1 MNNTDK
7 KIVSEELYRIK
18 ELMGVKVVTESI
30 NGKLLM
36 ESGKAID
43 DLIGLGPK
51 SVDNLKSVGLDF
63 TNDLSKLSD
72 EFASRGIK
80 TFDDL
85 SNVVAKS
92 RGLDIGDLTSD
103 MIEAYIKNDEVL
115 YSSILKRA
123 TEAASKI
130 TDELI
135 KSADL
140 SKVFSKSP
148 LQLNSYK
155 TYISTAPTQ
164 RNIDVL
170 SDGVNQSTIELYKI
184 INDIK
189 TGKVPGVNTVPRDLN
204 ELYEMFLSKKLDLNN
219 FKNMGSKPNVTK
231 VIPSIG
237 KITPDRV
244 KIELGRNAERP
255 FGTVQNIIIKLD
267 GKDIT
272 SEDGVVGLGQM
283 NVVIKDG
290 EAVVGDIVIPEKY
303 RNQGIATIVYQKVA
317 DELGVPIVNSKTK
330 GFNQLE
336 QGSYIWKN
344 RDRFEPINPIKST
357 EGGLYNDLQKTI
369 KNSMDSPEY
378 TIEILRKMADEMEKV
393 AKLRRDVTKR
403 FREGNK

>member
-1 MNNTDK
+1 
-7 KIVSEELYRIK
+7 
-18 ELMGVKVVTESI
+18 
-30 NGKLLM
+30 
-36 ESGKAID
+36 
-43 DLIGLGPK
+43 
-51 SVDNLKSVGLDF
+51 
-63 TNDLSKLSD
+63 
-72 EFASRGIK
+72 
-80 TFDDL
+80 
-85 SNVVAKS
+85 
-92 RGLDIGDLTSD
+92 
-103 MIEAYIKNDEVL
+103 
-115 YSSILKRA
+115 
-123 TEAASKI
+123 
-130 TDELI
+130 
-135 KSADL
+135 
-140 SKVFSKSP
+140 
-148 LQLNSYK
+148 
-155 TYISTAPTQ
+155 
-164 RNIDVL
+164 
-170 SDGVNQSTIELYKI
+170 
-184 INDIK
+184 
-189 TGKVPGVNTVPRDLN
+189 
-204 ELYEMFLSKKLDLNN
+204 MFLSKKLDLNN

-378 TIEILRKMADEMEKV
+378 TIEILRKMADEMEKA

>member
-1 MNNTDK
+1 
-7 KIVSEELYRIK
+7 
-18 ELMGVKVVTESI
+18 
-30 NGKLLM
+30 
-36 ESGKAID
+36 
-43 DLIGLGPK
+43 
-51 SVDNLKSVGLDF
+51 
-63 TNDLSKLSD
+63 
-72 EFASRGIK
+72 
-80 TFDDL
+80 
-85 SNVVAKS
+85 VVAKS

-170 SDGVNQSTIELYKI
+170 SDGVNQSTIELDKI

-378 TIEILRKMADEMEKV
+378 TIEILRKMACPHHPLWRCMEIPVKIL
-393 AKLRRDVTKR
+393 AL
-403 FREGNK
+403 N